1 VHLSIVIPTFNRSR
15 LLPLTIPALAR
26 QRVGAGVTY
35 EVIFVSNGSTDGS
48 ERLLE
53 NAAREFPGTFR
64 WFRIDPTGGP
74 SAPRNAGIRA
84 AQGEI
89 VIILDD
95 DVMPEEDLVQRYAD
109 FHREF
114 PEAYQAAIGEAYV
127 PEKLLHDPMSR
138 FHAFPYDEIRSG
150 QKLNYL
156 YFWTCNVSFKR
167 DFMLASEMFDETFLY
182 YEDILCGYHLEANGM
197 QLHFCP
203 AARGQHLH
211 QMTPA
216 GLSSKGLFLGRW
228 LQPLFERIP
237 DPALKMRMGV
247 FSRDLTPP
255 VQARRILSRL
265 IYGMIDNAALRA
277 VLRGLGATGDRRSKL
292 TDFYYGMIFRRY
304 RLRGY
309 NEAVRSAKAGQCLNL
324 TKVNSVLAD
333 RGDH

>member
-1 VHLSIVIPTFNRSR
+1 
-15 LLPLTIPALAR
+15 
-26 QRVGAGVTY
+26 VTY

-53 NAAREFPGTFR
+53 NAARDFPGKFR

-74 SAPRNAGIRA
+74 SAPRNVGIRA
-84 AQGEI
+84 ARGDI

-95 DVMPEEDLVQRYAD
+95 DIVPEEDLAQSYAD
-109 FHREF
+109 FHQKF
-114 PEAYQAAIGEAYV
+114 PEPHQAAIGEAYV
-127 PEKLLHDPMSR
+127 PEDLLRDPMSR

-150 QKLNYL
+150 AGLNYL

-167 DFMLASEMFDETFLY
+167 DFMLGSEMFDETFLY
-182 YEDILCGYHLEANGM
+182 YEDILCGYHLQAKGM
-197 QLHFCP
+197 ELRFCP
-203 AARGQHLH
+203 AARGRHLH

-237 DPALKMRMGV
+237 DPALKMRMGIV
-247 FSRDLTPP
+247 SRDLPP
-255 VQARRILSRL
+255 AVQARRILGRL
-265 IYGMIDNAALRA
+265 IYQAIDNPALMA
-277 VLRGLGATGDRRSKL
+277 VLRGLGGTASRRSKL
-292 TDFYYGMIFRRY
+292 TDFYYGLIFRRY

-309 NEAVRSAKAGQCLNL
+309 NEAVRRAKAGQRLNL

-333 RGDH
+333 RGDR